1 MNIKAKLI
9 ETRIGEIEEMSS
21 LSIKQAEEKRLVRNE
36 LYHSGTSFPE
46 QFLYR
51 SLLQIFPEAK
61 NRFIDPTINM
71 EYDIYI
77 KELNL
82 YIEYNGA
89 EFHSSQEKQER
100 DRIKRLHSEK
110 INRTFIQIVEN
121 NEIDALDI
129 KREIQNKFIEYKIKG
144 SNTINNMTNNLIAII
159 EEIFSIYMMQ
169 GYEIDYTRSLY
180 EAFLISSKYQYRIV
194 YDSFGDISGKENLTQ
209 VFCEYEENNNLET
222 EHKERKLVIKRVVDT
237 QKKDKM
243 IQSELDKLSAIMF
256 TGNSLKDAGL
266 KEVIN
271 IQEKQREVESKL
283 SQLEIREKALE
294 KREQE
299 LIQQEH
305 DIQEQKMIVCEKK
318 EIVEKR
324 QQELNKLIEE
334 NWQREFNIR
343 AIIGEEQKDREE
355 QLQREKEKLQSEREN
370 YKKHLDSKYRKR
382 LKQLNA
388 EYDDRHRLLDSYC
401 DKRINEEVE
410 QRTADIERVTREQ
423 VELLK
428 EQLSQ
433 QKIESARQQLQA
445 KLGL

>member
-1 MNIKAKLI
+1 MSNITL
-9 ETRIGEIEEMSS
+9 EDE
-21 LSIKQAEEKRLVRNE
+21 KQKRLVRNE

-89 EFHSSQEKQER
+89 EFHSSQEKQKR

-110 INRTFIQIVEN
+110 INRTFIQIVED
-121 NEIDALDI
+121 NEIDVLDI

-180 EAFLISSKYQYRIV
+180 EALLVSSKYQYRIV
-194 YDSFGDISGKENLTQ
+194 YDSFGDIAGKENLTQ
-209 VFCEYEENNNLET
+209 VFCEYENTNRSEIEQREKRLI
-222 EHKERKLVIKRVVDT
+222 IKRVVDT
-237 QKKDKM
+237 QKKDKL

-256 TGNSLKDAGL
+256 TGSSLKDAGL
-266 KEVIN
+266 GETIS
-271 IQEKQREVESKL
+271 IQEKQREIESKL

-299 LIQQEH
+299 LTQQEH
-305 DIQEQKMIVCEKK
+305 DIQEQRMIMSEKE

-324 QQELNKLIEE
+324 QQEFNKLIEE

-343 AIIGEEQKDREE
+343 TIIWEEQKDREE
-355 QLQREKEKLQSEREN
+355 QLQREKEKLQSEKDN
-370 YKKHLDSKYRKR
+370 YKKYLDSKYRKR

-388 EYDDRHRLLDSYC
+388 EYDDRQKLLDSYC
-401 DKRINEEVE
+401 DKRINEEVK

-433 QKIESARQQLQA
+433 QKIESARQQLQV

>member
-9 ETRIGEIEEMSS
+9 GTRIGEIEEMSS

-61 NRFIDPTINM
+61 NRFIDQTINM

-100 DRIKRLHSEK
+100 DKIKRLHSEK
-110 INRTFIQIVEN
+110 INRTFIQIVED

-129 KREIQNKFIEYKIKG
+129 KREIQNRFIEYRIKG
-144 SNTINNMTNNLIAII
+144 SNTINNMINNLIAII
-159 EEIFSIYMMQ
+159 EEIFSMHRMQ

-180 EAFLISSKYQYRIV
+180 EALLVSSKYKYRIV

-237 QKKDKM
+237 QKKDKL

-266 KEVIN
+266 KEEIN
-271 IQEKQREVESKL
+271 IQDKQREIESTL

-294 KREQE
+294 KKEKE

-305 DIQEQKMIVCEKK
+305 DIQEQRMIVCEKE

-343 AIIGEEQKDREE
+343 AIIGEEQKDREG
-355 QLQREKEKLQSEREN
+355 QLQREKEKLQSEKDN
-370 YKKHLDSKYRKR
+370 YKKYLDSKYRKR

-388 EYDDRHRLLDSYC
+388 EYDNRHKLLDSYC

-410 QRTADIERVTREQ
+410 QRTADIERITREQ

-433 QKIESARQQLQA
+433 QRIESARQQLQA
-445 KLGL
+445 RLGL

>member
-9 ETRIGEIEEMSS
+9 GTRIGEIEEMSS

-61 NRFIDPTINM
+61 NRFIDQTINM

-100 DRIKRLHSEK
+100 DKIKRLHSEK
-110 INRTFIQIVEN
+110 INRTFIQIVED

-129 KREIQNKFIEYKIKG
+129 KREIQNRFIEYRIKG
-144 SNTINNMTNNLIAII
+144 SNTINNMINNLIAII
-159 EEIFSIYMMQ
+159 EEIFSMHRMQ

-180 EAFLISSKYQYRIV
+180 EALLVSSKYKYRIV

-237 QKKDKM
+237 QKKDKL

-271 IQEKQREVESKL
+271 IQEKQREIESKL

-294 KREQE
+294 KKEKE

-305 DIQEQKMIVCEKK
+305 DIQEQRMIVCEKE

-343 AIIGEEQKDREE
+343 AIIGEEQKDREG
-355 QLQREKEKLQSEREN
+355 QLQREKEKLQSEKDN
-370 YKKHLDSKYRKR
+370 YKKYLDSKYRKR

-388 EYDDRHRLLDSYC
+388 EYDNRHKLLDSYC

-410 QRTADIERVTREQ
+410 QRTADIERITREQ

-433 QKIESARQQLQA
+433 QRIESARQQLQA
-445 KLGL
+445 RLGL

>member
-9 ETRIGEIEEMSS
+9 GTRIGEIEEMSS

-61 NRFIDPTINM
+61 NRFIDQTINM

-100 DRIKRLHSEK
+100 DKIKRLHSEK
-110 INRTFIQIVEN
+110 INRTFIQIVED

-129 KREIQNKFIEYKIKG
+129 KREIQNRFIEYRIKG
-144 SNTINNMTNNLIAII
+144 SNTINNMINNLIAII
-159 EEIFSIYMMQ
+159 EEIFSMHRMQ

-180 EAFLISSKYQYRIV
+180 EALLVSSKYKYRIV

-237 QKKDKM
+237 QKKDKL

-271 IQEKQREVESKL
+271 IQEKQREIESKL

-294 KREQE
+294 KKEKE

-305 DIQEQKMIVCEKK
+305 DIQEQRMIVCEKE
-318 EIVEKR
+318 EIIEKR

-343 AIIGEEQKDREE
+343 AIIGEEQKDREG
-355 QLQREKEKLQSEREN
+355 QLQREKEKLQSEKDN
-370 YKKHLDSKYRKR
+370 YKKYLDSKYRKR

-388 EYDDRHRLLDSYC
+388 EYDNRHKLLDSYC

-410 QRTADIERVTREQ
+410 QRTADIERITREQ

-433 QKIESARQQLQA
+433 QRIESARQQLQA
-445 KLGL
+445 RLGL

>member
-1 MNIKAKLI
+1 MNIKAELI
-9 ETRIGEIEEMSS
+9 GTRIGEIEEMSS

-61 NRFIDPTINM
+61 NRFIDQTINM

-100 DRIKRLHSEK
+100 DKIKRLHSEK
-110 INRTFIQIVEN
+110 INRTFIQIVED

-129 KREIQNKFIEYKIKG
+129 KREIQNRFIEYRIKG
-144 SNTINNMTNNLIAII
+144 SNTINNMINNLIAII
-159 EEIFSIYMMQ
+159 EEIFSMHRMQ

-180 EAFLISSKYQYRIV
+180 EALLVSSKYKYRIV

-237 QKKDKM
+237 QKKDKL

-271 IQEKQREVESKL
+271 IQEKQREIESKL

-294 KREQE
+294 KKEKE

-305 DIQEQKMIVCEKK
+305 DIQEQRMIVCEKE

-343 AIIGEEQKDREE
+343 AIIGEEQKDREG
-355 QLQREKEKLQSEREN
+355 QLQREKEKLQSEKDN
-370 YKKHLDSKYRKR
+370 YKKYLDSKYRKR

-388 EYDDRHRLLDSYC
+388 EYDNRHKLLDSYC

-410 QRTADIERVTREQ
+410 QRTADIERITREQ

-433 QKIESARQQLQA
+433 QRIESARQQLQA
-445 KLGL
+445 RLGL

>member
-21 LSIKQAEEKRLVRNE
+21 LSIKQAEKKRLVRNE

-61 NRFIDPTINM
+61 NRFIDQTINM

-100 DRIKRLHSEK
+100 DKIKRLHSEK
-110 INRTFIQIVEN
+110 INRTFIQIVED

-129 KREIQNKFIEYKIKG
+129 KREIQNRFIEYRIKG
-144 SNTINNMTNNLIAII
+144 SNTINNMINNLIAII
-159 EEIFSIYMMQ
+159 EEIFSMHRMQ

-180 EAFLISSKYQYRIV
+180 EALLVSSKYKYRIV

-237 QKKDKM
+237 QKKDKL

-271 IQEKQREVESKL
+271 IQEKQREIESKL

-294 KREQE
+294 KKEKE

-305 DIQEQKMIVCEKK
+305 DIQEQRMIVCEKE

-343 AIIGEEQKDREE
+343 AIIGEEQKDREG
-355 QLQREKEKLQSEREN
+355 QLQREKEKLQSEKDN
-370 YKKHLDSKYRKR
+370 YKKYLDSKYRKR

-388 EYDDRHRLLDSYC
+388 EYDNRHKLLDSYC

-410 QRTADIERVTREQ
+410 QRTADIERITREQ

-433 QKIESARQQLQA
+433 QRIESARQQLQA
-445 KLGL
+445 RLGL

>member
-61 NRFIDPTINM
+61 NRFIDQTINM

-100 DRIKRLHSEK
+100 DKIKRLHSEK
-110 INRTFIQIVEN
+110 INRTFIQIVED

-129 KREIQNKFIEYKIKG
+129 KREIQNRFIEYRIKG
-144 SNTINNMTNNLIAII
+144 SNTINNMINNLIAII
-159 EEIFSIYMMQ
+159 EEIFSMHRMQ

-180 EAFLISSKYQYRIV
+180 EALLVSSKYKYRIV

-271 IQEKQREVESKL
+271 IQEKQREIESKL

-294 KREQE
+294 KKEKE

-305 DIQEQKMIVCEKK
+305 DIQEQRMIVCEKE

-343 AIIGEEQKDREE
+343 AIIGEEQKDREG
-355 QLQREKEKLQSEREN
+355 QLQREKEKLQSEKDN
-370 YKKHLDSKYRKR
+370 YKKYLDSKYRKR

-388 EYDDRHRLLDSYC
+388 EYDNRHKLLDSYC

-410 QRTADIERVTREQ
+410 QRTADIERITREQ

-433 QKIESARQQLQA
+433 QRIESARQQLQA
-445 KLGL
+445 RLGL

>member
-1 MNIKAKLI
+1 MNIKAQLI
-9 ETRIGEIEEMSS
+9 ETRLGGIREMSS

-89 EFHSSQEKQER
+89 EFHSSLEKQER

-110 INRTFIQIVEN
+110 INRTFIQIVED

-129 KREIQNKFIEYKIKG
+129 KREIQNKFIEYRIKG
-144 SNTINNMTNNLIAII
+144 SNTINNITNNLIAII
-159 EEIFSIYMMQ
+159 EEIFSMYRMQ

-180 EAFLISSKYQYRIV
+180 EALLISSKYQYRIV
-194 YDSFGDISGKENLTQ
+194 YDSFGDIAGKENLTQ
-209 VFCEYEENNNLET
+209 VFCEYENTNGSEIEQR
-222 EHKERKLVIKRVVDT
+222 EKKLVIKRVVDT
-237 QKKDKM
+237 QKKDKL

-256 TGNSLKDAGL
+256 AGNSLIDAGL
-266 KEVIN
+266 GETIS
-271 IQEKQREVESKL
+271 IQEKQREIESKL

-299 LIQQEH
+299 LTQQEH
-305 DIQEQKMIVCEKK
+305 DIQEQRMIMSEKE
-318 EIVEKR
+318 EILEKR

-343 AIIGEEQKDREE
+343 AIIGDEQKVREE
-355 QLQREKEKLQSEREN
+355 QLQREKEELQSERDN
-370 YKKHLDSKYRKR
+370 YKKYLDSKYRKR

-388 EYDDRHRLLDSYC
+388 EYDNRHRLLDSYC
-401 DKRINEEVE
+401 DKRISEEVK
-410 QRTADIERVTREQ
+410 QRTVDIERITREQ
-423 VELLK
+423 VEMLK

-433 QKIESARQQLQA
+433 QKIELARQQLQV